1 MKLVCGQCGEVNGI
15 TRPDTAAVC
24 QRRRKQLF
32 PGRALA
38 LTDETF
44 QRHLRIDETPLLV
57 DFWAPWCGPCRQMG
71 RAIEQAARE
80 LAPDIRCAKLN
91 IDDYTSRVQEYPIQG
106 AWIFVESKAQKRRHS
121 GATSSF
127 CNAAIGEKTRAMNG
141 VFLIARSISQAR
153 ENAGCPRHSLPD
165 PVQVGARDR
174 PPGRRG
180 QREATGAMGETPNSQ
195 HNRKTSW
202 QKKISLP
209 KPEQMTDRAGTT
221 NPSSKFSGST

>member
-1 MKLVCGQCGEVNGI
+1 LKLVCGQCGEVNGI

-24 QRRRKQLF
+24 QRCRKQLF

-91 IDDYTSRVQEYPIQG
+91 IDDYPRL
-106 AWIFVESKAQKRRHS
+106 A
-121 GATSSF
+121 
-127 CNAAIGEKTRAMNG
+127 KTRDVRAIPCLILFRSG
-141 VFLIARSISQAR
+141 REIARREGVASAKQLAQWAR
-153 ENAGCPRHSLPD
+153 RQILNTTGKHH
-165 PVQVGARDR
+165 
-174 PPGRRG
+174 GRRKSVS
-180 QREATGAMGETPNSQ
+180 RS
-195 HNRKTSW
+195 R
-202 QKKISLP
+202 
-209 KPEQMTDRAGTT
+209 
-221 NPSSKFSGST
+221 SK